1 MACPFDLIDESSN
14 DLGVSS
20 DFFGSGVS
28 VDSSLKLVCARI
40 PNAEC
45 IGSRYVVVSSCVE
58 GSNVDI
64 PSVSDNLSLK
74 QVCARMPNAKYIGS
88 RFVVVSSCVEGSN
101 GDISSMFITVI
112 SISMMSSC
120 VKGSI
125 GVISSIFI
133 TISMVGMIGMAS
145 LFVPDKVAPSGH
157 R

>member
-1 MACPFDLIDESSN
+1 MACPFNLIDESSN

-20 DFFGSGVS
+20 DFF
-28 VDSSLKLVCARI
+28 
-40 PNAEC
+40 
-45 IGSRYVVVSSCVE
+45 
-58 GSNVDI
+58 I
-64 PSVSDNLSLK
+64 PSVSDNSGLK
-74 QVCARMPNAKYIGS
+74 QVCARMPSAKYIGS
-88 RFVVVSSCVEGSN
+88 RFVVVSSCIEGSN
-101 GDISSMFITVI
+101 GDISSVFITVI

-133 TISMVGMIGMAS
+133 TISVVGMIGTAS